1 MIGPISKG
9 AGVSS
14 DGTPKNSQMTLNRFH
29 HWPQLWWNSSQA
41 SVCFQVLRCSLPGS
55 LEDLQAKAV
64 RKILKNNVPKPAW
77 RISHIDEGEGV
88 MRRSPDRREEKI
100 IPKNK
105 TTQTN
110 KHLLHRFEGERL
122 HFTSPCC
129 AAGGTERVHSVERER
144 MDTYIYIYKN
154 PRAQTVDGG

>member
-1 MIGPISKG
+1 MTEPQKTIEPVPSL
-9 AGVSS
+9 ASAVMEQLTGVS
-14 DGTPKNSQMTLNRFH
+14 L
-29 HWPQLWWNSSQA
+29 
-41 SVCFQVLRCSLPGS
+41 LPGPPLLS
-55 LEDLQAKAV
+55 SRQPGGPAGQSGQL

-88 MRRSPDRREEKI
+88 MRRSPDQREEKI

-144 MDTYIYIYKN
+144 TDTYIYKN